1 MRRLGHYIP
10 VILGIVMVLGALFL
24 TGGFFAAPLAEFEET
39 TFQPPL
45 EVTSSMA
52 PTGLSYKKVPIVTVM
67 RSTTESSTSSA
78 TATTT
83 TTKKT
88 TTTRQ
93 TTTVQP
99 PSNYTGGRFSKLIV
113 FLDIQRVV
121 FYKTDSVTGADVPA
135 YAVRCSTGMNPW
147 PTPTTPPDKP
157 IIISGHRRTLVP
169 FASSKSEGLCWVRY
183 ATHIRS
189 SIWFHSIPLDYENG
203 QPIDYS
209 KAYMK
214 YGYVSLYHQ
223 RKSSHGC
230 IRLAVRDAK
239 FLHDNA
245 RRGLPVYILSSSKG
259 YQLAPAQPLPVPQN
273 PELRRGWDPTDWNAP
288 NYKPMTTTT
297 TTTTT
302 VTEPTT
308 ILSSTSPETTTTAPT
323 TTAPTTTT
331 PTTTTTT
338 TPTTTTQTTPTTTA
352 TESSETS
359 TSTSTSTEASSES
372 PTSTGKEAC
381 TP

>member
-1 MRRLGHYIP
+1 
-10 VILGIVMVLGALFL
+10 
-24 TGGFFAAPLAEFEET
+24 
-39 TFQPPL
+39 
-45 EVTSSMA
+45 MA
-52 PTGLSYKKVPIVTVM
+52 PTGLSYKKVPIVTVT
-67 RSTTESSTSSA
+67 RSTTESSTSFA

-93 TTTVQP
+93 TTTTVQP

-121 FYKTDSVTGADVPA
+121 FYKTDPVTGADVPA

-297 TTTTT
+297 TTT

-308 ILSSTSPETTTTAPT
+308 TLSSTSPKTTTTT
-323 TTAPTTTT
+323 PTTTT
-331 PTTTTTT
+331 PTTLTTTTT
-338 TPTTTTQTTPTTTA
+338 TPTTTPTTTT

-372 PTSTGKEAC
+372 PTSMGKEAG